1 MREKDQVLYADVMHV
16 DGFKFLISV
25 VEPLQLT
32 IQAPLENETADQLGL
47 ALQGHLSLLRARGF
61 KPNVVY
67 VDPQSGFRAL
77 KNLFPGVLIDDGGA
91 SDYVPK
97 VDSKI
102 KRIKELYRAVKNG
115 LPWKLPVS
123 MVKHLVCY
131 AVGRINLRRTTAMS
145 SNMSPYRM
153 FTGTRV
159 NYKKSLALAFGD
171 YAEVFDGSDNKLRS
185 RSLPCIALHPCNNS
199 TGSWE
204 FLNLQT
210 GNKIRRSNWRKM
222 VTSQAIIDKMNQ
234 MTSTVIFDEVNVAE
248 DTCIPEVAASE
259 TQAADQIISEQSAEA
274 GTSSN
279 VVDDVDQSPEIE
291 LPIEDRE
298 ERTEAEQPAELPA
311 MEPETVVPVRRSA
324 RIAQGVTPP

>member
-16 DGFKFLISV
+16 DGFKFLVSV
-25 VEPLQLT
+25 VEPLQQT
-32 IQAPLENETADQLGL
+32 IQAPLENESADQLGL

-77 KNLFPGVLIDDGGA
+77 ENLFPGVLIDDGGA

-102 KRIKELYRAVKNG
+102 KRIKELHRAVKNG
-115 LPWKLPVS
+115 LPWKLPTS
-123 MVKHLVCY
+123 TVKHLVCY

-171 YAEVFDGSDNKLRS
+171 YAEVFDGSDNTSRS

-204 FLNLQT
+204 FVNLQT
-210 GNKIRRSNWRKM
+210 GNKIRRSNWRRM
-222 VTSQAIIDKMNQ
+222 ITSQAIIDRMNQ
-234 MTSTVIFDEVNVAE
+234 MTSTIADETTTVE
-248 DTCIPEVAASE
+248 DRRVTDVAATE
-259 TQAADQIISEQSAEA
+259 GQVANQAMPEQSTEP
-274 GTSSN
+274 GQFQMWN
-279 VVDDVDQSPEIE
+279 CRRQSCP
-291 LPIEDRE
+291 
-298 ERTEAEQPAELPA
+298 
-311 MEPETVVPVRRSA
+311 
-324 RIAQGVTPP
+324 

>member
-1 MREKDQVLYADVMHV
+1 
-16 DGFKFLISV
+16 
-25 VEPLQLT
+25 
-32 IQAPLENETADQLGL
+32 
-47 ALQGHLSLLRARGF
+47 
-61 KPNVVY
+61 
-67 VDPQSGFRAL
+67 
-77 KNLFPGVLIDDGGA
+77 
-91 SDYVPK
+91 
-97 VDSKI
+97 
-102 KRIKELYRAVKNG
+102 
-115 LPWKLPVS
+115 
-123 MVKHLVCY
+123 
-131 AVGRINLRRTTAMS
+131 
-145 SNMSPYRM
+145 M

-171 YAEVFDGSDNKLRS
+171 YAEVFDGSDNTSRS

-234 MTSTVIFDEVNVAE
+234 MTSTVIFE
-248 DTCIPEVAASE
+248 DTRIPEVAASE

-291 LPIEDRE
+291 LWSQKRLCQFKG
-298 ERTEAEQPAELPA
+298 A
-311 MEPETVVPVRRSA
+311 PE
-324 RIAQGVTPP
+324 